1 MNPAHFHLL
10 LNHIPILGSLFGTIL
25 LAIGLIK
32 KDKSLLNAGLL
43 TLVIV
48 SIVAIPAF
56 LSGEGAEEVVEK
68 MPDMSH
74 DIIHE
79 HEEIA
84 EKAIWLMELVGLGSL
99 IAFFLHLKEHPL
111 RHAVTIAVLVLAV
124 ANFGVMAKVGNTGG
138 EIRHTEIRKN
148 ATTTDALE
156 KSDDD

>member
-1 MNPAHFHLL
+1 MNPAHIHLL

-25 LAIGLIK
+25 LAIGLLR

-48 SIVAIPAF
+48 SIVAIPVF
-56 LSGEGAEEVVEK
+56 FSGEGAEDIVEK

-111 RHAVTIAVLVLAV
+111 RHTVTIAVLVLAV

-148 ATTTDALE
+148 ATTSDAIE

>member
-1 MNPAHFHLL
+1 MNPAHIHLL

-25 LAIGLIK
+25 LAIGLVR
-32 KDKSLLNAGLL
+32 KDKSLLHAGLL

-48 SIVAIPAF
+48 SIISVPAF
-56 LSGEGAEEVVEK
+56 FSGEGAEEMIEK
-68 MPDMSH
+68 MPDISH
-74 DIIHE
+74 DVIHE

-84 EKAIWLMELVGLGSL
+84 EKAIWLMELVGLASL

-111 RHAVTIAVLVLAV
+111 RYTVTIVVLVLAI

-138 EIRHTEIRKN
+138 EIRHTEIRKEVIPTN
-148 ATTTDALE
+148 TIE